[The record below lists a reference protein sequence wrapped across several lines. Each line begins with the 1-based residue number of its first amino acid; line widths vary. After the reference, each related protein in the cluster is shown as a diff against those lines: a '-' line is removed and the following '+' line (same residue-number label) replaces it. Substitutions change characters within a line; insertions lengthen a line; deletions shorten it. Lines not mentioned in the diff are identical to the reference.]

1 MRNATSFERLLPMAR
16 WLRRYDKLTFARDVL
31 GAIIV
36 SFLFIPQSLA
46 YALLAGLPVS
56 AGLYASIVPLMGY
69 ALFGTSRFLA
79 VGPVAVI
86 SLLTASALEPL
97 AAAGTPE
104 HAGLALT
111 LALLSGLML
120 AGMGLFRL
128 GFLANFLSHPV
139 VSGFV
144 TASVILIA
152 ASQMKGIF
160 GILAT
165 GNTLLEILPELVRN
179 LPTLHLSTT
188 IVGIFSLALLVFMRK
203 RAAPLLG
210 AAGLN
215 PSTAAMLS
223 RMGPLLAAFITIV
236 AVMVLGLEAKGV
248 KVLGTLPSAIPTLTL
263 PPLSTDTIL
272 KLALPAFLISIIGF
286 VESISVAHTFA
297 AKHRDLILPNNELVG
312 LGAANILAAFCGA
325 FPVSGGFS
333 RSVVN
338 YDSGVQTP
346 IAAIFTG
353 IGIAIVVAFL
363 APFIAHVPQAVLS
376 AIIIVAVMSLADFS
390 ILRNT
395 WAYSRADFAAA
406 AVTIAV
412 TLVEGVEVG
421 ILAGV
426 LVSIAML
433 LYRASRPHMATVGL
447 VPNTEHFR
455 NVKRHEVITSDKVLS
470 VRVDESLFF
479 ANARYLEEQLTG
491 LAAQN
496 RNIEHMVLIC
506 SAVNSIDASAL
517 ESLESINQQLWDM
530 GVTFHLSEVKGP
542 VMDRLKRSHFLEN
555 LKGRIYLSHYQ
566 AMQELDSA
574 VIARGEEQH
583 AALRAVVE
591 EMQPNNS

>member
-16 WLRRYDKLTFARDVL
+16 WLRRYDRLTFARDVL
-31 GAIIV
+31 GAFIV

-160 GILAT
+160 GIKT
-165 GNTLLEILPELVRN
+165 EGDTLLEILPELVRN
-179 LPTLHLSTT
+179 LPTLHLPTT

-406 AVTIAV
+406 AVTIVV

-591 EMQPNNS
+591 DMQPNNS

>member
-16 WLRRYDKLTFARDVL
+16 WLRRYDRLTFARDVL
-31 GAIIV
+31 GAFIV

-160 GILAT
+160 GIKT
-165 GNTLLEILPELVRN
+165 EGDTLLEILPELVRN
-179 LPTLHLSTT
+179 LPTLHLPTT

-406 AVTIAV
+406 AVTIVV

-496 RNIEHMVLIC
+496 RNIEHMVLI
-506 SAVNSIDASAL
+506 
-517 ESLESINQQLWDM
+517 
-530 GVTFHLSEVKGP
+530 
-542 VMDRLKRSHFLEN
+542 
-555 LKGRIYLSHYQ
+555 
-566 AMQELDSA
+566 
-574 VIARGEEQH
+574 
-583 AALRAVVE
+583 
-591 EMQPNNS
+591 